1 MLAFSHVTKRIWLSR
16 TCISRSACLHSI
28 HAFAPTKTLSTGL
41 FRDRP
46 IHQVVRCIS
55 WRNKP
60 FRGIEYDGMPA
71 DIHEE
76 ATRAAILEKVM
87 KGRNPPDL
95 MLRCTVL
102 DAEGN
107 VKTISGQFKKS
118 DLCNEHKLNPRDL
131 RKIDSRVP
139 NLVPT
144 VLVRKEAFLI
154 NILHIRALVKAD
166 SVIIFDSFGSVDSRL
181 HSVFLYHL
189 EHNLKL
195 KGSGMP
201 YEFRALESILLSVLS
216 ALEAEMVF
224 IRNLVGGLL
233 AELEDNID
241 HDRFKRLLHYS
252 RRLASFQ
259 NRAKLVEEALE
270 EVLGQ
275 DDDLNAMYLTDK
287 HNEVIRELEDHEDLE
302 VLLESFSKQVE
313 EIVNEAENIATNVQ
327 STQEIVELIL
337 DSNRNALLSL
347 DLKVSILT
355 MGIGSGA
362 LLTGLFGMNLTSHL
376 EAHEWAF
383 YGMTGFAMGLAS
395 TVALIGLRRYVANL
409 IRPSIWVSEPCAT
422 LKARQNTQGRA
433 LKVEQQR
440 ELPASAVADTVA
452 SASTESRWMDIIT
465 IISRPTLE
473 YIKNLH

>member
-1 MLAFSHVTKRIWLSR
+1 MVWRFSLRHVKAAFPPSARAIAPSDRSITRSVLSTCSTPRFSSSRHLLSSGTRQSLLSPGSLVRRLSR
-16 TCISRSACLHSI
+16 GNKRPE
-28 HAFAPTKTLSTGL
+28 FDGLS
-41 FRDRP
+41 
-46 IHQVVRCIS
+46 
-55 WRNKP
+55 
-60 FRGIEYDGMPA
+60 
-71 DIHEE
+71 DIQEE

-87 KGRNPPDL
+87 KGRQPTDL

-102 DAEGN
+102 DSEGN

-118 DLCNEHKLNPRDL
+118 DLCNEHRLNPRDL

-144 VLVRKEAFLI
+144 ILVRREAFLV

-166 SVIIFDSFGSVDSRL
+166 TVILFDTFGSADSRL

-189 EHNLKL
+189 EHNLKT

-259 NRAKLVEEALE
+259 NRAKLVEEVLE

-275 DDDLNAMYLTDK
+275 DDDLTAMYLTDK
-287 HNEVIRELEDHEDLE
+287 KNDIIRELDDHEDLE

-313 EIVNEAENIATNVQ
+313 EIVNEAENIETNVQ

-337 DSNRNALLSL
+337 DSNRNSLLAL

-362 LLTGLFGMNLTSHL
+362 LVAGVFGMNLTSHF
-376 EAHEWAF
+376 EIHPWAF
-383 YGMTGFAMGLAS
+383 YGMTGFATALAAM
-395 TVALIGLRRYVANL
+395 VAMAGLRTLAK
-409 IRPSIWVSEPCAT
+409 IRKVGLGNNSNSRSRRRPWLP
-422 LKARQNTQGRA
+422 LPLRQRTPDGW
-433 LKVEQQR
+433 
-440 ELPASAVADTVA
+440 S
-452 SASTESRWMDIIT
+452 
-465 IISRPTLE
+465 
-473 YIKNLH
+473 